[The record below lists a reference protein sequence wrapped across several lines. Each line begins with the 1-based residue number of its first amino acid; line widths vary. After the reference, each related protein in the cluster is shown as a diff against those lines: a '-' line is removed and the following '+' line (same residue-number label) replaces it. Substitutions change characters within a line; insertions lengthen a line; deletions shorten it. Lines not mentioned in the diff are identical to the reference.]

1 MTPGRSMFRECH
13 GDGEGHQEKRLNL
26 ATPDEVGGLR
36 HGHAYCMH
44 ALTSTGKLRHVFTAL
59 TRFCQSTTLRGLIQI
74 GTTIVQ
80 LRNARPL
87 RLQAACYS

>member
-1 MTPGRSMFRECH
+1 MTPGRSMFRECR

-36 HGHAYCMH
+36 HGH